1 MLNFIFL
8 VGRILIDEKN
18 FYSYIDSR
26 LLYLL
31 NQFGARI
38 DSRNYEAVKNDII
51 KNRKLVKDE
60 IEELVIQ
67 ICRALMPTGYEKII
81 LKYILPSIEF
91 AQKHFLYP
99 YNDAITTLEIL
110 SKNFKIGIIASQ
122 KILRILEEYELAKYF
137 DCCIF
142 SYEEN
147 REQGKEIF
155 KSILNMLK
163 KRSGESL
170 LVGDRLDTHIQTA
183 NMMGMITI
191 RLTNSIFKLQE
202 ATNEN
207 EIPNFTLNNLRELVN
222 TSLISKP
229 NQVN

>member
-8 VGRILIDEKN
+8 VGSILIDEKN

-67 ICRALMPTGYEKII
+67 ICRALMPTGYEKMI
-81 LKYILPSIEF
+81 LKYILSSIEF

-122 KILRILEEYELAKYF
+122 KILRILEEYELARYF

-142 SYEEN
+142 SYEGN
-147 REQGKEIF
+147 RERRKEIF
-155 KSILNMLK
+155 KLILNMLK
-163 KRSGESL
+163 KRPGESV
-170 LVGDRLDTHIQTA
+170 LVGDRLDTHIQIA
-183 NMMGMITI
+183 NTLGMITI
-191 RLTNSIFKLQE
+191 RLTNSIFDLQE

-222 TSLISKP
+222 TSLIINP
-229 NQVN
+229 N